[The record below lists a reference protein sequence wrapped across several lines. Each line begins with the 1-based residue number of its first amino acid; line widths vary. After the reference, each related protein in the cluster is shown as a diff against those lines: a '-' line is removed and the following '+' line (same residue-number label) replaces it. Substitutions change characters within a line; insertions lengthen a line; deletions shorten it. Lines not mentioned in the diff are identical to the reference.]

1 MSCHPVIAMVMK
13 SCFSF
18 CYLQIMCGV
27 DLCHQ
32 ENVPISSKGQLLH
45 GSSRRSTHGVWGV
58 ASEKVPNER
67 YYSSETLR
75 NHVFLSVGG
84 FCNEFLNTSK
94 YGIGHRRQRKQVRR
108 YNDHIMYNK
117 VRSYF
122 YFEEDA

>member
-1 MSCHPVIAMVMK
+1 MRFALLGNAMRMVMK

-32 ENVPISSKGQLLH
+32 ENVSISSKGQLLH

-75 NHVFLSVGG
+75 NHVFLNRLVSKVIRWCHSVIAMVI
-84 FCNEFLNTSK
+84 NTPAAAV
-94 YGIGHRRQRKQVRR
+94 GRRPKKM
-108 YNDHIMYNK
+108 I
-117 VRSYF
+117 
-122 YFEEDA
+122 